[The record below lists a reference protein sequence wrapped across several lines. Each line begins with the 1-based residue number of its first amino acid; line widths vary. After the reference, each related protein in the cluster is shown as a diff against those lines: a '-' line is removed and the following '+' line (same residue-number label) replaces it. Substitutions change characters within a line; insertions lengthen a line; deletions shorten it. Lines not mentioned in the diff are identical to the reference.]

1 MRVLNVY
8 PESPHF
14 DFEVL
19 CICSYIYLYFSS
31 WYILTR
37 QRTFFLHV
45 TALLI
50 VIPPHPIL
58 LCFSFY
64 PAMATVWLRHPRYSF
79 LILFTLL
86 TTFYLLFIPHHG
98 PIQSF
103 HVQDDSLKTRVE
115 RAHTIYDKFLV
126 QRAGLLKKWGPEPKD
141 ISVYVFLLFS
151 LLLWRPFSW
160 YVDVQSFPA
169 DKAPWPAYTV
179 CKLYYI
185 FINSYF
191 SPFLLQL
198 TDTCISY
205 QGISLLRHSTAHMK
219 LNVTAL

>member
-1 MRVLNVY
+1 M
-8 PESPHF
+8 
-14 DFEVL
+14 
-19 CICSYIYLYFSS
+19 YLYLYLFVLFIVVHPHETKDFFFTCYSAVNSNPIPSHPSS
-31 WYILTR
+31 
-37 QRTFFLHV
+37 
-45 TALLI
+45 
-50 VIPPHPIL
+50 
-58 LCFSFY
+58 Y

-179 CKLYYI
+179 CK
-185 FINSYF
+185 FF
-191 SPFLLQL
+191 SIISFLLIL
-198 TDTCISY
+198 FLAFPHSCWHVCGIF

-219 LNVTAL
+219 LNVTAP

>member
-1 MRVLNVY
+1 M
-8 PESPHF
+8 
-14 DFEVL
+14 
-19 CICSYIYLYFSS
+19 YLYLYLFVLF
-31 WYILTR
+31 IVVHPHETKD
-37 QRTFFLHV
+37 FFFTCYSAV
-45 TALLI
+45 NSKS
-50 VIPPHPIL
+50 HPIPSL
-58 LCFSFY
+58 PSSSVSSFH

-141 ISVYVFLLFS
+141 ISVYVFLLSFFCYEDRFLDTWMCKVS
-151 LLLWRPFSW
+151 LLTRHLGLLTPCVSFCIISLLILFFFF
-160 YVDVQSFPA
+160 FPA
-169 DKAPWPAYTV
+169 DTYV
-179 CKLYYI
+179 V
-185 FINSYF
+185 
-191 SPFLLQL
+191 
-198 TDTCISY
+198 Y